1 MPFCGTK
8 WANDFT
14 SFFTEY
20 LGYPKCYS
28 IKNYHHRTIF
38 LTSSCADCL
47 IWSNYCIM
55 LVVYGYSSSHTLYL
69 RWIGPLRMTGSDVT
83 GSDVSHVT
91 GSDVSHCPGS
101 MFCACATGSCA
112 ISTLVGP
119 FWTEV
124 TPVTWP
130 EVVLTGSR
138 FCACPTFFLV
148 VVTWLPDVT
157 EGHLI
162 PLGFL
167 CVCAHAQLPNIRSD
181 RRSRDPLRKCPWG
194 VLYDVQMDTDI
205 P

>member
-69 RWIGPLRMTGSDVT
+69 RWIGPLRMTRSDVT
-83 GSDVSHVT
+83 GSDVSHLLLRKKS
-91 GSDVSHCPGS
+91 GMRRIYFRSGQ
-101 MFCACATGSCA
+101 
-112 ISTLVGP
+112 L
-119 FWTEV
+119 
-124 TPVTWP
+124 PVTWLASLP
-130 EVVLTGSR
+130 VAHAQNILPGQWLTSL
-138 FCACPTFFLV
+138 P
-148 VVTWLPDVT
+148 VTWLTPRHRYSITVNQVMVGT
-157 EGHLI
+157 VK
-162 PLGFL
+162 FSTYYR
-167 CVCAHAQLPNIRSD
+167 VCN
-181 RRSRDPLRKCPWG
+181 
-194 VLYDVQMDTDI
+194 
-205 P
+205 